1 MNESRVTFRRLRR
14 GMAQRFSLALAGWAA
29 RGGPDRVRRTG
40 QFVGDAHWLLAWPAW
55 HRLRKDVARALQV
68 DRRQASRI
76 LRGGA
81 RTNDGAIFE
90 ALTLGRPG
98 ADPAA
103 LVDTVDVL
111 GTDRLDRLVEQKQ
124 GAILLGMHMGNG
136 ILMAGRL
143 AAAGYPVHIVF
154 REPRRLTP
162 GTLHDCIAATPARPI
177 PLDREN
183 PTRSFRQML
192 RALNDGGLIYVLMDQ
207 ASKQEGRP
215 RPFLGKTQRTPTGV
229 LKLAARAAAPIVPV
243 DAIQRWPRWVYEV
256 GEPLTTGPDL
266 DSTLDA
272 VVAHMEQRVRQ
283 RPELWSWHQRRW
295 KRYDFATRD
304 SLADS
309 ALQRGDESTHSA
321 RQGEPPCR

>member
-1 MNESRVTFRRLRR
+1 MSVKGLTFRRFRR
-14 GMAQRFSLALAGWAA
+14 SIGQRFSLALAGWAA
-29 RGGPDRVRRTG
+29 RGGPQRIRRTG
-40 QFVGDAHWLLAWPAW
+40 RRVGTAHWLLAWPAW
-55 HRLRKDVARALQV
+55 HRLRKDVARALNV
-68 DRRQASRI
+68 DPRRASRI

-81 RTNDGAIFE
+81 QTNDGAIFE

-98 ADPAA
+98 ADAAA
-103 LVDTVDVL
+103 LVDCVDIDHL
-111 GTDRLDRLVEQKQ
+111 ARLDALVERKH

-162 GTLHDCIAATPARPI
+162 GTLFDCIAATPAQPI
-177 PLDREN
+177 SLDRDN

-192 RALNDGGLIYVLMDQ
+192 KALKEGGLIYVLMDQ

-215 RPFLGKTQRTPTGV
+215 RRFLGKTQLTPTGI
-229 LKLAARAAAPIVPV
+229 LKLADRVGAPIVPV
-243 DAIQRWPRWVYEV
+243 DVVEREPRWRFEV
-256 GEPLTTGPDL
+256 GEALATGPDL
-266 DSTLDA
+266 DATLDA
-272 VVAHMEQRVRQ
+272 VVAHMENRVRH

-295 KRYDFATRD
+295 KRYHFDPD
-304 SLADS
+304 DPS
-309 ALQRGDESTHSA
+309 AGAPKMAGGGSDPQA